1 MSDARSTKGE
11 LTRRA
16 LLAAAIERF
25 GHSGYRATSVADITR
40 DAGVSGTAA
49 YAYFD
54 NKKELFLAALDE
66 DAAAVMGE
74 GLSGF
79 MDDPDA
85 LSWRMTLIT
94 TLVDALDRHPLA
106 RRVLGGLEPDV
117 TDRVIDL
124 PALVELRKAVVERLR
139 IDQGAGIVRAELDV
153 ESVGNGAVTIIL
165 ALLVAIEQF
174 GRGTFARHGT
184 DVFSVFDAALGLT
197 RTD

>member
-1 MSDARSTKGE
+1 MSDARATKGE

-16 LLAAAIERF
+16 LLDAAIERF
-25 GHSGYRATSVADITR
+25 GHDGYRATSVADITR

-54 NKKELFLAALDE
+54 NKEALFLAALDE

-94 TLVDALDRHPLA
+94 ALVEALDHHPLA
-106 RRVLGGLEPDV
+106 RRVLAGLEPDV
-117 TDRVIDL
+117 TDRVLEI

-139 IDQGAGIVRAELDV
+139 VDQAAGVVRADLDV

-165 ALLVAIEQF
+165 ALLVAVEQF
-174 GRGTFARHGT
+174 GRGAIARHGP
-184 DVFSVFDAALGLT
+184 DIFSVFDAALGLT
-197 RTD
+197 RSD

>member
-1 MSDARSTKGE
+1 MSDERASKGE

-16 LLAAAIERF
+16 LLDAAIRRF
-25 GHSGYRATSVADITR
+25 GHDGYRATSVADISR

-54 NKKELFLAALDE
+54 KKEALFLAALDE

-79 MDDPDA
+79 MEDPDA

-117 TDRVIDL
+117 TDRVLEI
-124 PALVELRKAVVERLR
+124 PALLELRKAVVERLR
-139 IDQGAGIVRAELDV
+139 GDQASGVVRADIDV

-174 GRGTFARHGT
+174 GRGAIARHGS
-184 DVFSVFDAALGLT
+184 DIFSVFDAALGLSG
-197 RTD
+197 TD